1 MGKVGNRARLTIQRP
16 SPALVEKFREA
27 SPPDLAEAM
36 NMSGAIRDICP
47 IYLPIPK
54 LLGTAITVR
63 AQPGDSL
70 MIAKALAIAQ
80 PGDVIVIDG
89 RGVVSRSMWGGQRSQ
104 IADARGVRGAV
115 IDGATRDTD
124 ESQAAGIP
132 VFARAICPMGS
143 MAKGPGEL
151 NFPIACGGIAVHPGD
166 IIVADAEGIVVIP
179 WQDAEDVYNAWR
191 RILDYE
197 RAAQA
202 DAVAGR
208 QYRAAQTE
216 RLLGENDCEIIE

>member
-36 NMSGAIRDICP
+36 NMSGAMREIRP

-54 LLGTAITVR
+54 LVGTAITVR

-70 MIAKALAIAQ
+70 MVAKALAIAQ

-89 RGVVSRSMWGGQRSQ
+89 RGVVSRSLWGGQRSQ
-104 IADARGVRGAV
+104 FAAARRIRGAI

-124 ESQAAGIP
+124 ESQAAGVP

-143 MAKGPGEL
+143 TAKGPGEL
-151 NFPIACGGIAVHPGD
+151 NFPIACGGVAVHPGD
-166 IIVADAEGIVVIP
+166 IVVADAEGIVVIP
-179 WQDAEDVYNAWR
+179 WRDAEDVYSAWR
-191 RILDYE
+191 RVLDYE
-197 RAAQA
+197 EAAQA
-202 DAVAGR
+202 DSAAGR
-208 QYRAAQTE
+208 QFAAARTE
-216 RLLGENDCEIIE
+216 RLLSEIECEIIE